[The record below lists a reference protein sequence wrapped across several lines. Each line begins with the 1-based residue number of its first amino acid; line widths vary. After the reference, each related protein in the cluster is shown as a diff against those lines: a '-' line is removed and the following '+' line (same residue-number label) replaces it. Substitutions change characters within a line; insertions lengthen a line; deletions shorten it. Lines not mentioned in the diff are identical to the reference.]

1 MGRSDCGLKP
11 APAPYT
17 RAAGLISSARLKMNK
32 LLLICLLG
40 AALVALS
47 GADVSNEE
55 QSVADISQVRE
66 VRAADPGKGKG
77 KGKGRGLKKKDK
89 KKRKNLKK
97 SDKKS
102 AGKKNGDKKKKGK
115 KNGAKRSKKD
125 GKGKKRK
132 NGAKKNGKKQKGL
145 KKKSRKN
152 KSKDGKGKNK
162 DRKKKKAR
170 KAAKKEDKKD
180 EKKKAKKEKKKA
192 RKAKK
197 KARKQKKSNRK
208 AKGTVTARSSCMN
221 ATCIDNAVT
230 YMKQLKL
237 AVKNFDK
244 QYNRITV
251 KSKQTSG
258 KSDKNDE
265 FAPYLIKL
273 SETGGGNVSNLSCNG
288 EYNTGATNLQ
298 TLYDNIASCETK
310 INDSCNAN
318 MPAVNQT
325 FMDACKATMDLFV
338 NKTSDA
344 IDFNLKGNGADAC
357 KIWESSE
364 VAAASAM
371 LKDCGLKSTEKEYTA
386 ASKSCLKSFS
396 WCRQEEDKV
405 SKLVAACSSF
415 NSADKATAA
424 IAQGVTNNVA
434 ATALSAKVNS
444 TLAGRS
450 GYSRSSANLS
460 CGDFATEV
468 TSVSTQVAGSPL
480 LASLETMLTTLVNA
494 TVAACTDDE
503 KTSLGTAS
511 TTFLESKESIAV
523 AIAEKNSALNIST
536 GTTVAV
542 PTVAASVT
550 TVAATA
556 VNTTTGA
563 AGNTTE
569 AAATTA
575 ATT

>member
-1 MGRSDCGLKP
+1 M
-11 APAPYT
+11 
-17 RAAGLISSARLKMNK
+17 
-32 LLLICLLG
+32 
-40 AALVALS
+40 
-47 GADVSNEE
+47 
-55 QSVADISQVRE
+55 
-66 VRAADPGKGKG
+66 
-77 KGKGRGLKKKDK
+77 
-89 KKRKNLKK
+89 
-97 SDKKS
+97 
-102 AGKKNGDKKKKGK
+102 
-115 KNGAKRSKKD
+115 
-125 GKGKKRK
+125 
-132 NGAKKNGKKQKGL
+132 
-145 KKKSRKN
+145 
-152 KSKDGKGKNK
+152 
-162 DRKKKKAR
+162 
-170 KAAKKEDKKD
+170 
-180 EKKKAKKEKKKA
+180 
-192 RKAKK
+192 K
-197 KARKQKKSNRK
+197 KARKQKKKSKKERKSNRK
-208 AKGTVTARSSCMN
+208 AKGPATARSSCMN

-244 QYNRITV
+244 QYARITTF
-251 KSKQTSG
+251 SKQVSG
-258 KSDKNDE
+258 KSGKTSE

-298 TLYDNIASCETK
+298 TLYNNLAAYETK

-371 LKDCGLKSTEKEYTA
+371 LKDCSLKSTEKEYTA

-450 GYSRSSANLS
+450 GYPRSSANLS

-480 LASLETMLTTLVNA
+480 LATLETMLTTLVNA

-503 KTSLGTAS
+503 KASLGNAS
-511 TTFLESKESIAV
+511 TTFLESKESITI
-523 AIAEKNSALNIST
+523 AIEEKQSALNIST

-542 PTVAASVT
+542 TTVAASVT
-550 TVAATA
+550 TVAAVT
-556 VNTTTGA
+556 VNTTTG
-563 AGNTTE
+563 
-569 AAATTA
+569 TA
-575 ATT
+575 ATTTTGTAGTTTTGTTVTTTTGTTVTTTTGTTVTT